1 MENGFVFNKQARKS
15 VGFVLWRRNIGL
27 GGGWEWMG
35 MVREWLRE

>member
-27 GGGWEWMG
+27 GGGLG
-35 MVREWLRE
+35 VDGVVREWLRE